1 MSSESRSPDTRSPDT
16 KSDVT
21 RLLKSWQG
29 GKAEAL
35 EDLLPLVYDELK
47 DLAASY
53 LRRERSEHTLQATA
67 LVHEAYVRM
76 TSGEPLDLNDRSHF
90 FVVAAQAM
98 RRILVDHARR
108 QRADKRI
115 GAHQKIAIEDAPQ
128 LVEQADADVLAVHE
142 ALELLSQIHPRQ
154 GQLVELRYF
163 GGLSLE
169 EVSQVLDVSESTL
182 ARDWRVARRW
192 MHRRLTA

>member
-1 MSSESRSPDTRSPDT
+1 MASDT

-21 RLLKSWQG
+21 RLLKRWRHGRSD
-29 GKAEAL
+29 AL
-35 EDLLPLVYDELK
+35 EDLLPLVYEELRG
-47 DLAASY
+47 LAASY

-67 LVHEAYVRM
+67 LVHESYVRL
-76 TSGEPLDLNDRSHF
+76 TSGEPLTLADRSHF

-108 QRADKRI
+108 QQADKRV
-115 GAHQKIAIEDAPQ
+115 GAHQKIALEDAPE
-128 LVEQADADVLAVHE
+128 LVAELDVDIIAVHE

-154 GQLVELRYF
+154 AQLVELRYF
-163 GGLSLE
+163 GGLSIE
-169 EVSQVLDVSESTL
+169 EVAEVLDVSESTL

-192 MHRRLTA
+192 LYRRLTTDRGSAGVTS